1 MVLQED
7 CGRSRKR
14 YPSNLLIMNI
24 DLYLKPIDTDS
35 LGYKPSEFAAILGSK
50 VKLYQPGTGME
61 IPEKSLL
68 LVGVGDDRGAE
79 NNAGCS
85 NSPDEIRYY
94 LYQLTT
100 PSKDTEIID
109 LGNVIEGQ
117 TPEDTY
123 YALSEVVAEAIEKD
137 CVLIILGG
145 TQDLT
150 FGAYKG
156 YERMNRIMNITA
168 IDPRFDIED
177 SDYISSR
184 SWLKNIIMQV
194 PNYLFFSSNIGY
206 QTYFVGE
213 DYIRLMDDLRFD
225 AYRLADVQHEMVRAE
240 TLIRNADMVSVDIS
254 AVRQSDAPGNGF
266 PSPHGFYGE
275 EFCHMMRFAGMSEK
289 TNCLGIFEV
298 NSVLDRQGQTA
309 HMVAQGVWFFIEG
322 YYNRKMDNPLMD
334 PDSCRRF
341 MVPLEKHN
349 MDIYFYKSK
358 ISDRWWVS
366 VPCHNP
372 EMQELYSNQMLLPCT
387 YADYQQAST
396 KGEVPLLW
404 LKYYQRL
411 NG

>member
-1 MVLQED
+1 
-7 CGRSRKR
+7 
-14 YPSNLLIMNI
+14 
-24 DLYLKPIDTDS
+24 
-35 LGYKPSEFAAILGSK
+35 
-50 VKLYQPGTGME
+50 ME

-123 YALSEVVAEAIEKD
+123 SALSEVVAEAIEKD

-206 QTYFVGE
+206 QT
-213 DYIRLMDDLRFD
+213 
-225 AYRLADVQHEMVRAE
+225 
-240 TLIRNADMVSVDIS
+240 
-254 AVRQSDAPGNGF
+254 
-266 PSPHGFYGE
+266 
-275 EFCHMMRFAGMSEK
+275 
-289 TNCLGIFEV
+289 
-298 NSVLDRQGQTA
+298 
-309 HMVAQGVWFFIEG
+309 
-322 YYNRKMDNPLMD
+322 
-334 PDSCRRF
+334 
-341 MVPLEKHN
+341 
-349 MDIYFYKSK
+349 
-358 ISDRWWVS
+358 
-366 VPCHNP
+366 
-372 EMQELYSNQMLLPCT
+372 
-387 YADYQQAST
+387 
-396 KGEVPLLW
+396 
-404 LKYYQRL
+404 
-411 NG
+411 